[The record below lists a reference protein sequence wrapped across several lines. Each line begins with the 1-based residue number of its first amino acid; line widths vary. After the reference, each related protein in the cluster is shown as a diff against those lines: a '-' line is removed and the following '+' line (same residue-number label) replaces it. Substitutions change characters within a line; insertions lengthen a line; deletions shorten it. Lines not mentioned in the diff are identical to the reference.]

1 MNRIKTPANIP
12 GGRAQLEALASTV
25 AGFNKPKPG
34 LDNFDDAI
42 SNRGAAPA
50 NKPPKAKRNQLVGQ
64 KSEKFS
70 DANSQLGNSV
80 MSHGL
85 GSRRGLN
92 TKNENRAV
100 NDLRKKRT
108 TANKKKNDGD
118 FEQMFGKDIDK
129 YLEESEWDIES
140 YEKMSHF
147 SRGSGRNSA
156 RGAKLKVMEKAYLQR
171 IETSTQEG

>member
-1 MNRIKTPANIP
+1 MRFFVEFSTEKKQELEGA
-12 GGRAQLEALASTV
+12 RAQ
-25 AGFNKPKPG
+25 
-34 LDNFDDAI
+34 
-42 SNRGAAPA
+42 AA
-50 NKPPKAKRNQLVGQ
+50 
-64 KSEKFS
+64 
-70 DANSQLGNSV
+70 DI
-80 MSHGL
+80 
-85 GSRRGLN
+85 
-92 TKNENRAV
+92 AV
-100 NDLRKKRT
+100 NMMM
-108 TANKKKNDGD
+108 NKDGD